1 MAEFS
6 SHTEFP
12 HRDSLAVTADGV
24 RSLVSPSADNFLH
37 HPGFL
42 NSGQSLS
49 EPLVLEGQLAVVD
62 PKQVELVAV
71 ELVDQD
77 QEMEQQVQLI
87 LEVVV
92 DPQVVVA
99 LILLVLVDLV

>member
-1 MAEFS
+1 V
-6 SHTEFP
+6 
-12 HRDSLAVTADGV
+12 AVEDQV
-24 RSLVSPSADNFLH
+24 VIVQELL
-37 HPGFL
+37 
-42 NSGQSLS
+42 
-49 EPLVLEGQLAVVD
+49 LE
-62 PKQVELVAV
+62 QVELVAV

-92 DPQVVVA
+92 DPQGVVA